1 MYEYVPHVDVYMSM
15 TNLKTTVT
23 KMYVITVN
31 LLEKARVMKMVAIKN
46 MKMPKCCRE
55 CNFKYY
61 DEGEDV
67 LCCALED
74 GYISDDEADE
84 KRLECCPLVEI
95 EPLTDTE
102 KRLFLSA
109 VGREEDICKKID
121 SEKELNDLGVKE
133 LAPIV
138 RSIRRK
144 VKKALWA

>member
-1 MYEYVPHVDVYMSM
+1 M
-15 TNLKTTVT
+15 
-23 KMYVITVN
+23 I
-31 LLEKARVMKMVAIKN
+31 AIKD
-46 MKMPKCCRE
+46 MQMPSCCGE
-55 CNFKYY
+55 CQMASCKGLSGQFYCDITTY
-61 DEGEDV
+61 DIDM
-67 LCCALED
+67 
-74 GYISDDEADE
+74 DDTRRDAN
-84 KRLECCPLVEI
+84 CPLVEV

-121 SEKELNDLGVKE
+121 SEKELKDLGVKE